1 MSYHDRRES
10 DPIKPTMHEME
21 TSRSWQQVPQNEEDI
36 TSYNPY
42 TSRTQDFGYSAS
54 ASAQSENP
62 KDNDDGQM
70 PLRQA
75 IKLYPKVAC
84 YCLAMSIPIIGWGY
98 DLVIVGAIV
107 GTDSFLKDYGEMIHG
122 QMDTPGN
129 WLSLWLG
136 LPPAGAA
143 IGSLL
148 GGWLQNKIGRKFTLM
163 MGTLVSAVAIACM
176 FFSHIPEP
184 LDTKRML
191 LTAGL
196 TIQGFTVGIIR
207 GACVTW
213 VSENTPTALRGSAMA
228 LFPVFTLLGQLIG
241 LLVTLAINSIEGN
254 SGYLGAFGSQW
265 ILALGPL
272 ILSIFMPE
280 SPAHLIRTGQ
290 EERATKS
297 ATRLY
302 APKINPYSQ
311 LERIRATIEEEK
323 ANTASATYW
332 SCLQGTNLRRTLI
345 VGLASIL
352 PPLFGMELLSSANLF
367 LRSMGMASTP
377 SLVFM
382 AAGVVAGM
390 FGNAIGFWL
399 LSRTGRRNMIIP
411 SMAIAAILW
420 GAMGITGFWS
430 SEALTWVAG
439 GLMMSVIIICGL
451 GAWPAGFAIV
461 GETSSL
467 QLRSLTQGLASIAE
481 KGFSITLAIVLPML
495 FSRDKAAL
503 GAKTAFVFCGTSVIG
518 AVLAW
523 LFVPEMK
530 GRSAI
535 EIDQMFE
542 MRLPARE
549 FKGLKLQVHQ
559 VQESAPLAMQ
569 QEYSSP
575 PHFPPRT
582 PPKID
587 DPSFSLHPPPLTM
600 ARVRRRGATAAA
612 TTAITKRCNHP
623 KMRQK
628 KLPKSQ
634 ATTPSRTL
642 SDMLLSI
649 KPHQLANII
658 SREKNHEY
666 RNRRL
671 KDGVSR
677 LWLYETGT
685 GGGSLSI
692 THIAIIPPNTRHEP
706 GSVPTEP
713 PGIGNKEFNAGEKE
727 SKYAYPILE
736 LYELVNPVTLN
747 EMRTRWGM
755 GAPQGPQY
763 VKSDLWE
770 DRWGEDRSGKVNKIY

>member
-1 MSYHDRRES
+1 MSYHDRRDS
-10 DPIKPTMHEME
+10 DPIKPSIHEME
-21 TSRSWQQVPQNEEDI
+21 TSRPWQQVPQSEEDI

-42 TSRTQDFGYSAS
+42 TSQTQDLGYSAS
-54 ASAQSENP
+54 ASAHSKNSEENE
-62 KDNDDGQM
+62 GQM

-75 IKLYPKVAC
+75 IKLYPKVAG
-84 YCLAMSIPIIGWGY
+84 YCLAMSIPIVGWGY

-107 GTDSFLKDYGEMIHG
+107 GTDSFLEDYGEMIHG
-122 QMDTPGN
+122 KMDTPGN

-148 GGWLQNKIGRKFTLM
+148 GGWLQNKIGRKWTLM

-207 GACVTW
+207 GVCVTW

-241 LLVTLAINSIEGN
+241 LLVTLAINGIEGN

-265 ILALGPL
+265 ILAVGPL
-272 ILSIFMPE
+272 ILSILMPE

-290 EERATKS
+290 EERAIRS

-332 SCLQGTNLRRTLI
+332 SCLRGTNLRRTLI
-345 VGLASIL
+345 VGLASIF
-352 PPLFGMELLSSANLF
+352 PPLFGMELLSNANLF
-367 LRSMGMASTP
+367 LRSMGMESTP

-411 SMAIAAILW
+411 SMGAAAVLW
-420 GAMGITGFWS
+420 LVMGITGFWS

-439 GLMMSVIIICGL
+439 GIMMSVIIICGL
-451 GAWPAGFAIV
+451 GAWPAGYAIV

-518 AVLAW
+518 AVLSW

-542 MRLPARE
+542 MKLPARQ
-549 FKGLKLQVHQ
+549 FKGLKLQPHQ

-569 QEYSSP
+569 Q
-575 PHFPPRT
+575 
-582 PPKID
+582 
-587 DPSFSLHPPPLTM
+587 
-600 ARVRRRGATAAA
+600 
-612 TTAITKRCNHP
+612 
-623 KMRQK
+623 Q
-628 KLPKSQ
+628 
-634 ATTPSRTL
+634 
-642 SDMLLSI
+642 
-649 KPHQLANII
+649 
-658 SREKNHEY
+658 
-666 RNRRL
+666 
-671 KDGVSR
+671 
-677 LWLYETGT
+677 
-685 GGGSLSI
+685 
-692 THIAIIPPNTRHEP
+692 
-706 GSVPTEP
+706 
-713 PGIGNKEFNAGEKE
+713 
-727 SKYAYPILE
+727 YA
-736 LYELVNPVTLN
+736 
-747 EMRTRWGM
+747 
-755 GAPQGPQY
+755 
-763 VKSDLWE
+763 
-770 DRWGEDRSGKVNKIY
+770 

>member
-1 MSYHDRRES
+1 MSYHDRHDS

-42 TSRTQDFGYSAS
+42 TSQTQDFGYSAS
-54 ASAQSENP
+54 ASAQSENT
-62 KDNDDGQM
+62 KENDDGQM

-272 ILSIFMPE
+272 LLSIFMPE

-290 EERATKS
+290 EERAIKS

-332 SCLQGTNLRRTLI
+332 SCLRGTNLRRTLI

-411 SMAIAAILW
+411 SMAIAAVLW

-430 SEALTWVAG
+430 SETLTWVAG

-569 QEYSSP
+569 QEY
-575 PHFPPRT
+575 
-582 PPKID
+582 
-587 DPSFSLHPPPLTM
+587 
-600 ARVRRRGATAAA
+600 V
-612 TTAITKRCNHP
+612 
-623 KMRQK
+623 
-628 KLPKSQ
+628 
-634 ATTPSRTL
+634 
-642 SDMLLSI
+642 
-649 KPHQLANII
+649 
-658 SREKNHEY
+658 
-666 RNRRL
+666 
-671 KDGVSR
+671 
-677 LWLYETGT
+677 
-685 GGGSLSI
+685 
-692 THIAIIPPNTRHEP
+692 
-706 GSVPTEP
+706 
-713 PGIGNKEFNAGEKE
+713 
-727 SKYAYPILE
+727 
-736 LYELVNPVTLN
+736 
-747 EMRTRWGM
+747 
-755 GAPQGPQY
+755 
-763 VKSDLWE
+763 
-770 DRWGEDRSGKVNKIY
+770 